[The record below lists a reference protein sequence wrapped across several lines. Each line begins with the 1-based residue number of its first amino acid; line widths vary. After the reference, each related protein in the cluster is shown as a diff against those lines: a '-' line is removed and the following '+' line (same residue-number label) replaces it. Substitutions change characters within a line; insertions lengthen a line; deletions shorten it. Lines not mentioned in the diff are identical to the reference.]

1 MREKLLGILLLAIS
15 CALLFSACSGES
27 NILDSVNV
35 IGTQSSDSESDDITV
50 YPVVISEDDD
60 IPEAVDGVL
69 YFQRPGSSGSK
80 SERRSSSSIRN
91 PFIEENL
98 SSSSRSPFVIVPN
111 PEPESSSSLSLVILE
126 SSSSE
131 RIIQSSSSV
140 APSSSSVIPSSSS
153 NEWDWNVAIEEY
165 LNPDIIY
172 KTMVDPRDGQ
182 KYYIVKIANRWWMA
196 QNLNYNAENIESWCY
211 GNESENCD
219 VLGRLYSWDA
229 AIDACPEGWHLP
241 STSEWVAVIDS
252 AGGNKNAGRI
262 LKSKVG
268 WFTDLYGNDGNG
280 TDSLGFSAIPAGW
293 RSTDGEYDNLGSEA
307 YFWVFEA
314 GVYADYMS
322 MYYADRIERSF
333 HYKTMGFSV
342 RCIENLKE

>member
-1 MREKLLGILLLAIS
+1 MLAIS

-91 PFIEENL
+91 PFIEQY
-98 SSSSRSPFVIVPN
+98 SSSSFRSPFEIVPN
-111 PEPESSSSLSLVILE
+111 PESSSSL
-126 SSSSE
+126 
-131 RIIQSSSSV
+131 
-140 APSSSSVIPSSSS
+140 SSVIPSSSS

-211 GNESENCD
+211 GNESEHCD

-314 GVYADYMS
+314 GMYADYMS

>member
-91 PFIEENL
+91 PFIEEY
-98 SSSSRSPFVIVPN
+98 SSSSFRSPFEIVPN
-111 PEPESSSSLSLVILE
+111 PESSSSSSLAILE

-172 KTMVDPRDGQ
+172 NDPLTDVVRGQ
-182 KYYIVKIANRWWMA
+182 
-196 QNLNYNAENIESWCY
+196 YNDSIPVEKESK
-211 GNESENCD
+211 S
-219 VLGRLYSWDA
+219 
-229 AIDACPEGWHLP
+229 
-241 STSEWVAVIDS
+241 STTS
-252 AGGNKNAGRI
+252 
-262 LKSKVG
+262 
-268 WFTDLYGNDGNG
+268 
-280 TDSLGFSAIPAGW
+280 
-293 RSTDGEYDNLGSEA
+293 
-307 YFWVFEA
+307 
-314 GVYADYMS
+314 
-322 MYYADRIERSF
+322 
-333 HYKTMGFSV
+333 
-342 RCIENLKE
+342 

>member
-15 CALLFSACSGES
+15 CALLLSACSSES

-50 YPVVISEDDD
+50 YPIVISEDDD

-91 PFIEENL
+91 PFIEQYS
-98 SSSSRSPFVIVPN
+98 SSSSRSPFVIVPD
-111 PEPESSSSLSLVILE
+111 PESSSSSSLVILE

-165 LNPDIIY
+165 LNPDIAY
-172 KTMVDPRDGQ
+172 KTMVDTRDGQ

-211 GNESENCD
+211 GNESEHCD

-229 AIDACPEGWHLP
+229 AIDACPSGWHLP
-241 STSEWVAVIDS
+241 SMSEWAALIDS
-252 AGGNKNAGRI
+252 VGGTKNAGRI
-262 LKSKVG
+262 LKSKEG
-268 WFTDLYGNDGNG
+268 WFADLYGNDGNG

-293 RSTDGEYDNLGSEA
+293 RGSDGVYDNLGSDA
-307 YFWVFEA
+307 YFWVFDA
-314 GVYADYMS
+314 TGMYAYYMS
-322 MYYADRIERSF
+322 MYYADRIDRSF